1 MDHLQNELKKEFQI
15 ERMILFSDAVF
26 AIALTLLVIDLKVP
40 EISKQTVTD
49 GKLLDALNELIPKF
63 FGFSVSFVFIGSFWI
78 IHHRMFG
85 YVVNYDRKLLV
96 LNLVF
101 LFSIVLMPFSTAF
114 FSAFFL
120 RILKTPYIFYA
131 SNILFLSVMNTL
143 LWRHISNPKNKLSE
157 DMDPRVVRYHLVRSI
172 VMPFMFLSCFLA
184 YMFFPP
190 KYAVMTAL
198 IAAIVMRRVI
208 GMYSKKVKKQISH
221 PN

>member
-40 EISKQTVTD
+40 EIAKQLVTD
-49 GKLLDALNELIPKF
+49 EKLLHALDDLIPKF
-63 FGFSVSFVFIGSFWI
+63 FGFIISFVFIGTFWI

-85 YVVNYDRKLLV
+85 YVINYDKKLLV

-120 RILKTPYIFYA
+120 GKLKTPYIFYA
-131 SNILFLSVMNTL
+131 SNIFFLSVINTL
-143 LWRHISNPKNKLSE
+143 LWLHISNPKNNLSE
-157 DMDPRVVRYHLVRSI
+157 GLNPRVARYHLIRSI
-172 VMPFMFLSCFLA
+172 VLPFMFMSCFMA

-190 KYAVMTAL
+190 KYAVIIAFV
-198 IAAIVMRRVI
+198 AAIVMRRLI
-208 GMYSKKVKKQISH
+208 GLYSNKIKNLLSH

>member
-40 EISKQTVTD
+40 EIPKQLVTD
-49 GKLLDALNELIPKF
+49 GKLLEALDELIPKF
-63 FGFSVSFVFIGSFWI
+63 FGFSVSFVFIGAFWI

-114 FSAFFL
+114 FGAFFL
-120 RILKTPYIFYA
+120 HILKTPYIFYA
-131 SNILFLSVMNTL
+131 ANILFLSVMNTL
-143 LWRHISNPKNKLSE
+143 LWSHISNPKNKLSE
-157 DMDPRVVRYHLVRSI
+157 DLDPRVARYHLVRSI
-172 VMPFMFLSCFLA
+172 IMPFMFLSCFLV

-190 KYAVMTAL
+190 KYAVIVAL
-198 IAAIVMRRVI
+198 IAAVVMRRVI
-208 GMYSKKVKKQISH
+208 GMYSKKIKNQISH